1 MNNIE
6 DVNSYLKSTG
16 LGFLHFYSIG
26 DLLSAYISTR
36 DINKLLLEQTNKTM
50 QDVRNE
56 IEKDWIAGLDKGC
69 YTLEQLEKMTLLE
82 ISELISPS

>member
-16 LGFLHFYSIG
+16 LGFLQFYSIG

-36 DINKLLLEQTNKTM
+36 DTNKLLLEQTNKTM
-50 QDVRNE
+50 QEIKNE
-56 IEKDWIAGLDKGC
+56 IEKGWIAGLDKGC
-69 YTLEQLEKMTLLE
+69 YTLGQLEKMTLLE